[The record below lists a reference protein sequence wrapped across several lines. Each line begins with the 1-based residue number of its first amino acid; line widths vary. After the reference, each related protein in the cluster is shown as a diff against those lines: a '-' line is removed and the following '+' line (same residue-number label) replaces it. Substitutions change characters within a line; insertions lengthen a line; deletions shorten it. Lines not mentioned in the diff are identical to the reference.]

1 MRKTWSLIAIA
12 GALAACGQSADTN
25 TTNEAAANVAQPKK
39 KPAHCFF
46 KDDEMKGWSATRGK
60 DGNVTA
66 KGKVYRS
73 DSRYKVVF
81 GEPVIDGSTVE
92 LSPTLQQNTAAYGA
106 PEDWWDVSSTVP
118 NSAAIDTVRVTCGGK
133 TLADIKVATKG

>member
-1 MRKTWSLIAIA
+1 MVAASM
-12 GALAACGQSADTN
+12 LAACTQSADN
-25 TTNEAAANVAQPKK
+25 GPANETAANTVQPKK
-39 KPAHCFF
+39 KASHCFF

-60 DGNVTA
+60 DGNITA

-118 NSAAIDTVRVTCGGK
+118 NSAAIETIRVTCGGK